1 MKKLFALMLA
11 LVLVFSMS
19 LSSLAAVADYGDA
32 DDTPDPV
39 VAGEDAT
46 SDTVVGGSAEAPA
59 AYVPPSFIQDLTPV
73 APAPAP
79 GATITAPP
87 APPAPVATVTTS
99 TGTTVSTGL
108 VSAATPIAPVAI
120 TTPVGTAAAAA
131 ATAVTANV
139 TVTVP
144 AASVTATSTAITNAA
159 VNTANAVVAAGGT
172 EASANAAA
180 AAAAAVM
187 VRAVNAVAPVIAGT
201 AAAPAVAPA
210 APSIVHVTSG
220 ATLPAAAMTNIS
232 QSAAPVVFVSPSY
245 SIAIAPVSVTQA
257 RDVSLNLGLMAT
269 STSLQI
275 RPAMRG
281 SFGMTMDVAI
291 PVPTSVRMNAPRLF
305 YVPAV
310 GPPQDR
316 GPVRISGGTAIF
328 SINSASAYVIA
339 DSMDGAVASAVTTT
353 ANVTTNINP
362 ATGAA
367 V

>member
-108 VSAATPIAPVAI
+108 VSAATPIVPVAI

-232 QSAAPVVFVSPSY
+232 QSAAPVVFVSPS
-245 SIAIAPVSVTQA
+245 
-257 RDVSLNLGLMAT
+257 
-269 STSLQI
+269 LQI